1 MSEEDKLVNI
11 SEKVIVL
18 KGIIQTFDNTYHSA
32 YGYIPAVV
40 AQIASNGR
48 IYSSSVFL
56 NEIKRMRPKMRI
68 SKIKRIF
75 PDNKL

>member
-11 SEKVIVL
+11 NEKVIVL
-18 KGIIQTFDNTYHSA
+18 KGILQTFDNTY
-32 YGYIPAVV
+32 P
-40 AQIASNGR
+40 SNGR

-68 SKIKRIF
+68 NKIKKLF

>member
-11 SEKVIVL
+11 NEKAIVL
-18 KGIIQTFDNTYHSA
+18 KGILQTFDNTHN
-32 YGYIPAVV
+32 
-40 AQIASNGR
+40 NGR

-68 SKIKRIF
+68 NKIKKLF
-75 PDNKL
+75 TDNKL

>member
-11 SEKVIVL
+11 NEKVIVL
-18 KGIIQTFDNTYHSA
+18 KGVLQTFDNTHN
-32 YGYIPAVV
+32 
-40 AQIASNGR
+40 NGR

-68 SKIKRIF
+68 NKIKKLF
-75 PDNKL
+75 TDNKL

>member
-11 SEKVIVL
+11 NEKVIVL
-18 KGIIQTFDNTYHSA
+18 KGILQTFDNTY
-32 YGYIPAVV
+32 P
-40 AQIASNGR
+40 SNGR

-56 NEIKRMRPKMRI
+56 NEIKRIRPKMRI
-68 SKIKRIF
+68 NKIKKLF

>member
-11 SEKVIVL
+11 NEKVIVL
-18 KGIIQTFDNTYHSA
+18 KGIIQTFDNTYH
-32 YGYIPAVV
+32 
-40 AQIASNGR
+40 SNGR

-68 SKIKRIF
+68 KKIKRLF
-75 PDNKL
+75 YER

>member
-11 SEKVIVL
+11 NEKVIVL
-18 KGIIQTFDNTYHSA
+18 KGVLQTFDYK
-32 YGYIPAVV
+32 
-40 AQIASNGR
+40 SNGR

-68 SKIKRIF
+68 NKIKKLF

>member
-11 SEKVIVL
+11 NEKVIVL
-18 KGIIQTFDNTYHSA
+18 KGILQTFDNTYHN
-32 YGYIPAVV
+32 
-40 AQIASNGR
+40 NGR
-48 IYSSSVFL
+48 LYPASVFL

-68 SKIKRIF
+68 NKIKKLF

>member
-18 KGIIQTFDNTYHSA
+18 KGIIQTFDNTYR
-32 YGYIPAVV
+32 
-40 AQIASNGR
+40 SNGR
-48 IYSSSVFL
+48 IYPESAFRGAIL
-56 NEIKRMRPKMRI
+56 KYRTNFRK

-75 PDNKL
+75 DEK